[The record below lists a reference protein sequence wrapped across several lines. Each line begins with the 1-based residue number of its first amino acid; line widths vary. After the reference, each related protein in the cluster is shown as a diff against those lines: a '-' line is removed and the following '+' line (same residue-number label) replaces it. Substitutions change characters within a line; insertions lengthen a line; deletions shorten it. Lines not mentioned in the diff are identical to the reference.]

1 MTGHKALSDLRLYD
15 KESGTDTGRV
25 RSIEVGGITGAADM
39 SEARRRD
46 NIS

>member
-15 KESGTDTGRV
+15 KESGTNTARA
-25 RSIEVGGITGAADM
+25 RSNAGGGKTVVADK
-39 SEARRRD
+39 SEGRRRD